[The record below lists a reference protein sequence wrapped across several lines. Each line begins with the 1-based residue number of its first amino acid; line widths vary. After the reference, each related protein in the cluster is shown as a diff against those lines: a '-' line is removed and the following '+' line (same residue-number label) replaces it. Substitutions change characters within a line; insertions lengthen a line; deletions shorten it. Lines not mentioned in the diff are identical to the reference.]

1 MAQLGG
7 VIFLGQP
14 SGTFMHIVSKLLIF
28 SINLQTGY
36 IAGLFVL
43 QSNDIN
49 RNSFTS

>member
-1 MAQLGG
+1 MAICQALGYASERIVAQLGG

-36 IAGLFVL
+36 IAG
-43 QSNDIN
+43 
-49 RNSFTS
+49 